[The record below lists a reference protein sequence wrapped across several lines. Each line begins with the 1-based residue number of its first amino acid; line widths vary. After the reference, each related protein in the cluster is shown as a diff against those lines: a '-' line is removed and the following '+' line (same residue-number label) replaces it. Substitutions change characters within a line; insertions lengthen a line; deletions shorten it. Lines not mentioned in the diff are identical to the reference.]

1 VFSRGR
7 QNASEWRQATVL
19 EDGSA
24 TLEFALAGMLIFALL
39 FGIIELS
46 GALYTY
52 VVLSHA
58 ADEALRYAIV
68 HSGDGGALIAN
79 TTAKAV
85 NEVRISFHDTSGM
98 TVTVAAPDG
107 SFTPPNRV
115 SVSLKYPFVPYLGLF
130 LPNPPN
136 MTAFAQGRMV
146 Y

>member
-1 VFSRGR
+1 M
-7 QNASEWRQATVL
+7 
-19 EDGSA
+19 
-24 TLEFALAGMLIFALL
+24 EFALAGMVIFTLL

-68 HSGDGGALIAN
+68 HSSDGNALVAN
-79 TTAKAV
+79 TTAKV
-85 NEVRISFHDTSGM
+85 INEVDLSFHDTSGI

-107 SFTPPNRV
+107 SFAPPNRV
-115 SVSLKYPFVPYLGLF
+115 SVSLTYPFVPYLGLF
-130 LPNPPN
+130 LPAPPT
-136 MTAFAQGRMV
+136 MAAFAQGRMV